1 MRKSKLLDRTVVALA
16 IVGLLAVGGG
26 IWFEKSVAT
35 HLGFTLWWVAFSA
48 VVIENYVSGRPVQ
61 TRGGVVRREDGAFRY
76 ALPFLVFG
84 VMIVLSAIMLLA
96 AWLMP

>member
-1 MRKSKLLDRTVVALA
+1 MPKSKLLDRAVVVLVIA
-16 IVGLLAVGGG
+16 GLLAVGGG
-26 IWFEKSVAT
+26 IWLQKSFAT
-35 HLGFTLWWVAFSA
+35 HLGFTLWWIAFSA

-61 TRGGVVRREDGAFRY
+61 TRGGVVRREDGALRY
-76 ALPFLVFG
+76 ALPFLGFG